1 MKRFSNRC
9 QPWRKSICLLAGN
22 ALSSAEQAEV
32 QRHLAACPECL
43 RYYEQI
49 KSVTAPLANW
59 EKNFSGVQPDPQ
71 LQTRWR
77 KALLASDDQP
87 PARRFSFQ
95 LTLQTSWREVI
106 RPCRLAWAAMAA
118 LWLVMWGINA
128 TLSAGNTSIAS
139 GNVAPTLALQVFE
152 EQKRVLAELIPP
164 AIGEPIQ
171 PARHDHSRPR
181 SERKTRWSVG

>member
-9 QPWRKSICLLAGN
+9 QPWRESICLLAGN

-43 RYYEQI
+43 AYYRQI

-59 EKNFSGVQPDPQ
+59 EKNFSGVKTDQT

-77 KALLASDDQP
+77 TAVLGATDQP
-87 PARRFSFQ
+87 APRFSLQ
-95 LTLQTSWREVI
+95 LTLRTSWRELI
-106 RPCRLAWAAMAA
+106 RPCRQAWAAMAA

-139 GNVAPTLALQVFE
+139 GNVAPTLTLQVFE

-164 AIGEPIQ
+164 ASGEPIQ

-181 SERKTRWSVG
+181 SERKTHWSMG